1 MKHEVPDTPTSLNA
15 SSGDECSLGV
25 SPSTTREKLKSSR
38 SSSKLSDADE
48 ESDRNTS
55 KKRRSS
61 WSLSGM
67 KSILQDIFPEL
78 EAEEKK
84 PQPRKFRSKRSRKF
98 SFASHEEY
106 IEYARASRRSLVS
119 SEEFKKSSEEFK
131 KSSREFKT
139 KEPITKE
146 KEKKDKRDRVSK
158 EPANRNTKNPS
169 WARNWK
175 KHHNSSRKFSFASP
189 EEYLEYSSELKKAK
203 KRNTQSTEFETLD
216 ATADVSLFSNPRDDD
231 ELDGEESV
239 DLEANNAADDTD
251 NEEDDEKGCFKRKLS
266 IREVVQILGLWVLIA
281 VIALVIARDDPDAI
295 QSLSTANMTDIFT
308 TCLCPS
314 GSSMH
319 QPELEVVLDDE
330 FTCASVELTTSSVY
344 TCAEIDDLFSE
355 STFECDEKDSCPGLQ
370 EVANQCCFLDIDETI
385 KKELIQTENAVEYL
399 QLGN

>member
-1 MKHEVPDTPTSLNA
+1 MMKHEVPDTPTTLNA
-15 SSGDECSLGV
+15 SDGDGCSLGI

-55 KKRRSS
+55 QKRRGS

-67 KSILQDIFPEL
+67 KSILQDFFPEL
-78 EAEEKK
+78 EAEQKK

-119 SEEFKKSSEEFK
+119 SEEFKKSSKEFQK
-131 KSSREFKT
+131 
-139 KEPITKE
+139 KEPVKE
-146 KEKKDKRDRVSK
+146 ESEKKEPEKKDRRDRVSK

-203 KRNTQSTEFETLD
+203 KRNTQSTEFEALD

-231 ELDGEESV
+231 DHDGEESV
-239 DLEANNAADDTD
+239 DLEANNAADNTD
-251 NEEDDEKGCFKRKLS
+251 NQEGDKKSCFKRKLS

-281 VIALVIARDDPDAI
+281 VIALVIAREDPEAI
-295 QSLSTANMTDIFT
+295 QSLGRANMTDIFT

-319 QPELEVVLDDE
+319 QPELEVVLDDD
-330 FTCASVELTTSSVY
+330 FTCPSVDLTTSSVY
-344 TCAEIDDLFSE
+344 TCAEIDELFSE
-355 STFECDEKDSCPGLQ
+355 SAFECDEQDSCPGLQ
-370 EVANQCCFLDIDETI
+370 EVAKQCCFLDIDETSE
-385 KKELIQTENAVEYL
+385 KQFIQTENAVEYL

>member
-1 MKHEVPDTPTSLNA
+1 
-15 SSGDECSLGV
+15 
-25 SPSTTREKLKSSR
+25 
-38 SSSKLSDADE
+38 
-48 ESDRNTS
+48 
-55 KKRRSS
+55 
-61 WSLSGM
+61 M

-106 IEYARASRRSLVS
+106 IEYAKASRRSLVS
-119 SEEFKKSSEEFK
+119 SEEFKKSSKEFQK
-131 KSSREFKT
+131 
-139 KEPITKE
+139 KEPVKE
-146 KEKKDKRDRVSK
+146 ESEKKDRRDRVSK

-169 WARNWK
+169 WTRNWK

-216 ATADVSLFSNPRDDD
+216 ATADVSLFSNSRDDD
-231 ELDGEESV
+231 DHDGEESV
-239 DLEANNAADDTD
+239 DLEANNAGDNADDQ
-251 NEEDDEKGCFKRKLS
+251 EVEKKGCFKRKLS
-266 IREVVQILGLWVLIA
+266 ICEVVQILGLWVLIA
-281 VIALVIARDDPDAI
+281 VIALVIAREDPEAI
-295 QSLSTANMTDIFT
+295 QSPSTANMTDIFT

-319 QPELEVVLDDE
+319 QPELEVVLDDD
-330 FTCASVELTTSSVY
+330 FTCESVDLATSSVY
-344 TCAEIDDLFSE
+344 TCAEIDELFSE

-370 EVANQCCFLDIDETI
+370 EVANQCCFLDIDEI
-385 KKELIQTENAVEYL
+385 SEKQLIQTENAVEYL